1 MPTMG
6 NPTGKHRKKRRHH
19 GEGTVVLRKDR
30 WRAKPWAAVVP
41 YTDAS
46 GRRREMWLS
55 AASKAEAERLRD
67 AEVKKLAKGIVRT
80 EQTVAEYVNAWLE
93 TVEVGPGTWPR
104 YRAHV
109 TERIEPAFG
118 DVALRLLTPQMVR
131 SALIRWKGAPQTRGG
146 TLRLLR
152 AAMKQAVADR
162 RIEHDPTAGIPYPRV
177 ARKDPVTLDS
187 EQARRLIATV
197 KGERFAP
204 ILIVSLGLGV
214 RRGEALGLR
223 TQDVDLDAGT
233 VTIAKGL
240 RYIPP
245 TLRAPGEGPYR
256 LTGTKTGET
265 REVPLPAFVAE
276 ALRERLAERDIEQR
290 AAKVWAANDFVFCSP
305 VGNSVPLQTLYA
317 WFKGALK
324 RAGLPQMRYHDLRAT
339 TITLLLDMG
348 VDLLTIQRIVGH
360 RDLATTRR
368 YVGKT
373 PAAMTG
379 AANRLEEAM
388 GG

>member
-1 MPTMG
+1 
-6 NPTGKHRKKRRHH
+6 
-19 GEGTVVLRKDR
+19 
-30 WRAKPWAAVVP
+30 
-41 YTDAS
+41 
-46 GRRREMWLS
+46 MWLS

-80 EQTVAEYVNAWLE
+80 EQTVGGYVAQWLA

-104 YRAHV
+104 YQAHF

-118 DVALRLLTPQMVR
+118 HVALDRLTPQDVR
-131 SALIRWKGAPQTRGG
+131 SGMLRWSGSPATRGG
-146 TLRLLR
+146 ALRLLR

-223 TQDVDLDAGT
+223 TVDVDLDAGS

-256 LTGTKTGET
+256 ANGWPSGTSSSAPPRCGPPTTSCSAHPWGT
-265 REVPLPAFVAE
+265 RCRFRPSMRGSRARSSGQGCRTCAGTSC
-276 ALRERLAERDIEQR
+276 ERPPSPCSWT
-290 AAKVWAANDFVFCSP
+290 WAWTC
-305 VGNSVPLQTLYA
+305 
-317 WFKGALK
+317 
-324 RAGLPQMRYHDLRAT
+324 
-339 TITLLLDMG
+339 
-348 VDLLTIQRIVGH
+348 
-360 RDLATTRR
+360 
-368 YVGKT
+368 
-373 PAAMTG
+373 
-379 AANRLEEAM
+379 
-388 GG
+388 